1 MTLVAQADTAFAPDP
16 SLDARGRA
24 PISDGPMLELSASK
38 SFATM
43 SWKLHG
49 MHFDACSTDYAL
61 AINSPLAEQPRAEHN
76 NFKLFDVTFYN
87 HLQNNSCPGRP
98 PTPPKPGQ
106 AKTYATGAV
115 YLAHIWSSQLE
126 MGLATVSTSAPLSA
140 FNDTAGV
147 TLNEVQYTTLSLRG
161 TGTHT
166 DASFSEVTP
175 WEPQVYNGW
184 GIVMVANCNSNTVVQ
199 TREHFVSACLPVVE
213 PSNRSRPEDSVTAWA
228 RLRTDCEGSGGCV
241 LIRGPGNFE
250 NQWTTVTAILVAMPP
265 FPYSS

>member
-1 MTLVAQADTAFAPDP
+1 M
-16 SLDARGRA
+16 
-24 PISDGPMLELSASK
+24 
-38 SFATM
+38 
-43 SWKLHG
+43 
-49 MHFDACSTDYAL
+49 
-61 AINSPLAEQPRAEHN
+61 
-76 NFKLFDVTFYN
+76 
-87 HLQNNSCPGRP
+87 
-98 PTPPKPGQ
+98 
-106 AKTYATGAV
+106 

-175 WEPQVYNGW
+175 WEPEVYNGW

-250 NQWTTVTAILVAMPP
+250 NQWTTAVMSMMQRALVVSQDSLGYNE
-265 FPYSS
+265 FHSIV